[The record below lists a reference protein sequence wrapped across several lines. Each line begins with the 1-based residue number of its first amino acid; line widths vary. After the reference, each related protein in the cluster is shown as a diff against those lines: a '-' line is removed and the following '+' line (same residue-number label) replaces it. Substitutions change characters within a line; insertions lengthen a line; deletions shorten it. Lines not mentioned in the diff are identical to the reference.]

1 MKQSPIPLP
10 VFKIPYKGDPSDVL
24 QLFRGYNLQ
33 LLCCRYWWLKHWEF
47 RELSYPY
54 WRVYHNNREGAFI
67 HYNGQEYALHQ
78 DKVMMI
84 APNTSYA
91 THIGDHAIPEE
102 GYYLEGARVGQG
114 DTGEDHSGKGSIL
127 HLFIHFNTGMPYDH
141 IAPGIFEFDLTV
153 HLEKKINT
161 IIRHLKMDFARF
173 NFYTVLAIQSLIS
186 ELLSSIPE
194 SSWDLIS
201 KDYRILKVLS
211 HIESNL
217 GDPLSNGILAD
228 TAGLAINAFN
238 RLFARELG
246 ISPQEYIRKKRIEKA
261 CMFCIIPVTPSTG
274 WQRIPVCRPLPF
286 FQDLQRG
293 HRCLSRQVPQ
303 GIGNQIT
310 RSATGTGQCFL
321 CTQNRKYFSLD
332 DVDIRSIL
340 HPGNHLTCGLF
351 EFLNG

>member
-1 MKQSPIPLP
+1 MKQSPASLP
-10 VFKIPYKGDPSDVL
+10 VSKVPDKGDPSDVL
-24 QLFRGYNLQ
+24 QLFPGYNLQ

-54 WRVYHNNREGAFI
+54 WRVYHNNSEGAFI
-67 HYNGQEYALHQ
+67 HYNGKEYALHP
-78 DKVMMI
+78 DRVMMI

-91 THIGDHAIPEE
+91 TRIGDHAIPDE
-102 GYYLEGARVGQG
+102 GYYLEGARVGQDDSG
-114 DTGEDHSGKGSIL
+114 EDHSGEDHSGKGRIL

-217 GDPLSNGILAD
+217 GETLSNGILAD
-228 TAGLAINAFN
+228 TAGLATNAFN

-246 ISPQEYIRKKRIEKA
+246 ISPQKYIRKKRIERA
-261 CMFCIIPVTPSTG
+261 CVLLHHSSNTIDRVAEDTG
-274 WQRIPVCRPLPF
+274 FADRYHFSRIF
-286 FQDLQRG
+286 
-293 HRCLSRQVPQ
+293 RQLTGASPARYRRES
-303 GIGNQIT
+303 GI
-310 RSATGTGQCFL
+310 
-321 CTQNRKYFSLD
+321 K
-332 DVDIRSIL
+332 
-340 HPGNHLTCGLF
+340 
-351 EFLNG
+351 